1 MCVQMINCFRK
12 EKRPEDFNTRD
23 ELPLKEYN
31 DLNHNAKTKG
41 RGEGEVGS
49 SLVATHV
56 FMDQPTS
63 PDMLNFLTSELL
75 MLISFLLG
83 ML

>member
-1 MCVQMINCFRK
+1 MGK
-12 EKRPEDFNTRD
+12 EGGGGGG
-23 ELPLKEYN
+23 
-31 DLNHNAKTKG
+31 G
-41 RGEGEVGS
+41 RVGS
-49 SLVATHV
+49 SLVATHA
-56 FMDQPTS
+56 FMYQPTL